1 MIGNRLGPW
10 IIVAEIGRGA
20 MGRIY
25 RADRA
30 PDAPGEPEVAAV
42 KVLSA
47 ELANDPVFVERFQ
60 REIAAL
66 KQLAHPNI
74 VRFYDAGSADG
85 HFYYAM
91 EFVDGPDY
99 QAILAD
105 RGRLPWMEV
114 LTLAQQVV
122 PALKHAHDRGIIHRD
137 LKPSNLLRAAATT
150 REAGDSDAT
159 EITASA
165 IVKLTDFGVAKLFA
179 QPALTA
185 AGSFVGTAAYLAP
198 EQAAGKPATKRS
210 DLYSFGGVLY
220 TLLTGRPPFTG
231 ENPAELLHKHCY
243 QVPDRPQRLVPEI
256 PHDVDGLVMQLLE
269 KDPARRPPDGLVLL
283 RQLDRLRGK
292 YERKQGQ
299 DTMAGHRV
307 QDPIGDAATQVHTG
321 DAGELPVAAGGGYH
335 PGPATITAGLMRHEL
350 EELNKGG
357 PVARFFNHP
366 LVLVAMLV
374 ACIGLIVYG
383 ISRKRLDPE
392 ELFAN
397 AQPLMNSDKPA
408 DWRRA
413 WNEYLSQ
420 LQERFP
426 DNAHADE
433 VKAFQ
438 QKMQDVSDLDRA
450 LERATAEAPKSEA
463 ERFYRQGLAALQ
475 NGDAAAAGRLWQGLV
490 TTFRGVAAEQRWVGL
505 AERGLQKLESP
516 APARR
521 QSVDE
526 ALATARRLRDAGK
539 TDEARRI
546 WSAIETLYR
555 DDPSAREVIE
565 QLKRDRG
572 Q

>member
-1 MIGNRLGPW
+1 LLVTMIGQRLGPW
-10 IIVAEIGRGA
+10 IIVSEIGRGA

-30 PDAPGEPEVAAV
+30 PDAPGEPAVAAV

-47 ELANDPVFVERFQ
+47 ELASDPVFVERFQ

-74 VRFYDAGSADG
+74 VRFYDAGSADS
-85 HFYYAM
+85 HFYYSM

-105 RGRLPWMEV
+105 RGRLPWQEV
-114 LTLAQQVV
+114 LTLALQVV

-137 LKPSNLLRAAATT
+137 LKPSNLLRAA
-150 REAGDSDAT
+150 GSDGPA
-159 EITASA
+159 AV
-165 IVKLTDFGVAKLFA
+165 VKLTDFGVAKLFA

-256 PHDVDGLVMQLLE
+256 PHDIDGLVMQLLE

-283 RQLDRLRGK
+283 RQLERLRGK
-292 YERKQGQ
+292 YERKQGL
-299 DTMAGHRV
+299 DTMSGAAPK
-307 QDPIGDAATQVHTG
+307 DPIGDAPTEVHGT
-321 DAGELPVAAGGGYH
+321 DAAKVPGVAGAYV

-366 LVLVAMLV
+366 LVLVGMLA

-383 ISRKRLDPE
+383 VNRKRLDPE
-392 ELFAN
+392 ELFAS
-397 AQPLMNSDKPA
+397 AQPLMNSNQPA

-413 WNEYLSQ
+413 WNEFLGP
-420 LQERFP
+420 LQDRFP
-426 DNAHADE
+426 DNAHAE
-433 VKAFQ
+433 EIRAFQ
-438 QKMQDVSDLDRA
+438 QKIQDVGDQDKALDRA
-450 LERATAEAPKSEA
+450 KGDAPKSEA
-463 ERFYRQGLAALQ
+463 ERFYRQGLALLQ
-475 NGDAAAAGRLWQGLV
+475 NGDAAGARRLWQGVV
-490 TTFRGVAAEQRWVGL
+490 TAFHGIPLEERWVTL
-505 AERGLQKLESP
+505 AERGLQHLESP
-516 APARR
+516 TPVRR
-521 QSVDE
+521 QSVEE
-526 ALATARRLRDAGK
+526 AMMAARRLRDAGK
-539 TDEARRI
+539 TNDARRI
-546 WSAIETLYR
+546 WDAIETLYR
-555 DDPSAREVIE
+555 DDPSAGEIVD
-565 QLKRDRG
+565 QVKRDRG

>member
-1 MIGNRLGPW
+1 
-10 IIVAEIGRGA
+10 
-20 MGRIY
+20 
-25 RADRA
+25 
-30 PDAPGEPEVAAV
+30 
-42 KVLSA
+42 
-47 ELANDPVFVERFQ
+47 
-60 REIAAL
+60 
-66 KQLAHPNI
+66 
-74 VRFYDAGSADG
+74 
-85 HFYYAM
+85 M

-114 LTLAQQVV
+114 LTLALQVV

-137 LKPSNLLRAAATT
+137 LKPSNLLRAANSNT
-150 REAGDSDAT
+150 RQAT
-159 EITASA
+159 ETEETEISPPA

-256 PHDVDGLVMQLLE
+256 PHDIDGLVMQLLE

-283 RQLDRLRGK
+283 RQLERLRGK
-292 YERKQGQ
+292 YDRKQGLE
-299 DTMAGHRV
+299 TMAGHRV
-307 QDPIGDAATQVHTG
+307 KDPVGDAPTAVHVS
-321 DAGELPVAAGGGYH
+321 DASEVEGGAGAFH

-357 PVARFFNHP
+357 PLARFFNHP
-366 LVLVAMLV
+366 LVLVAMLA
-374 ACIGLIVYG
+374 ACIGLIIYG
-383 ISRKRLDPE
+383 INRKKVDPE
-392 ELFAN
+392 ELFAS

-413 WNEYLSQ
+413 WNEYLGP
-420 LQERFP
+420 LQDRFP

-433 VKAFQ
+433 VKVFQ
-438 QKMQDVSDLDRA
+438 QKMQDVGDQDKALDRA
-450 LERATAEAPKSEA
+450 KGEAPKSEA
-463 ERFYRQGLAALQ
+463 ERFYGQGLALLQ
-475 NGDAAAAGRLWQGLV
+475 NGDAAGARRVWEGTV
-490 TTFRGVAAEQRWVGL
+490 TAFKGVAAEERWVAL
-505 AERGLQKLESP
+505 AERGLQRLES
-516 APARR
+516 AGPARR
-521 QSVDE
+521 DSVDA
-526 ALATARRLRDAGK
+526 ALATARKLRDAGK
-539 TDEARRI
+539 TEDARRI
-546 WSAIETLYR
+546 WSAIESLYR
-555 DDPSAREVIE
+555 DDPSGRDVIE
-565 QLKRDRG
+565 QVKRDRG

>member
-1 MIGNRLGPW
+1 MIGQRLGPW
-10 IIVAEIGRGA
+10 TIASEIGRGA

-25 RADRA
+25 RAERA
-30 PDAPGEPEVAAV
+30 ADAPGEPAVAAV

-47 ELANDPVFVERFQ
+47 ELASDPVFVERFQ

-85 HFYYAM
+85 HFYYSM

-99 QAILAD
+99 QAIIGE
-105 RGRLPWMEV
+105 RGRLPWAEV
-114 LTLAQQVV
+114 LALALQVV

-137 LKPSNLLRAAATT
+137 LKPSNLLRAA
-150 REAGDSDAT
+150 GDGDAVT
-159 EITASA
+159 
-165 IVKLTDFGVAKLFA
+165 VKLTDFGVAKLFA

-256 PHDVDGLVMQLLE
+256 PHDIDGLVMQLLE

-283 RQLDRLRGK
+283 RQLERLRGK
-292 YERKQGQ
+292 YERKQSLE
-299 DTMAGHRV
+299 TMAGAAPK
-307 QDPIGDAATQVHTG
+307 DPIGEAPTQVHTA
-321 DAGELPVAAGGGYH
+321 DVSEVAGAAGGYR
-335 PGPATITAGLMRHEL
+335 PGPATITAGLMRQEL

-366 LVLVAMLV
+366 LVLVAMLL
-374 ACIGLIVYG
+374 ACIGLIAYG
-383 ISRKRLDPE
+383 ITRKRLDPD

-397 AQPLMNSDKPA
+397 AKPLMNSDKPA

-413 WNEYLSQ
+413 WNEYLGP
-420 LQERFP
+420 LQDRFP

-438 QKMQDVSDLDRA
+438 EKLQDVGDQDRALDRA
-450 LERATAEAPKSEA
+450 KSELPKSEA
-463 ERFYRQGLAALQ
+463 ERFYRQGLALLQ
-475 NGDAAAAGRLWQGLV
+475 NGDAAGARRLWQGV
-490 TTFRGVAAEQRWVGL
+490 ATAFQGVAADERWVTL
-505 AERGLQKLESP
+505 AERGVQRLESP
-516 APARR
+516 TPARR
-521 QSVDE
+521 ESVDE
-526 ALATARRLRDAGK
+526 ALASARRFRDAGK
-539 TDEARRI
+539 LDEARRI
-546 WSAIETLYR
+546 WSAIEALYR
-555 DDPSAREVIE
+555 DDPSGREVVE
-565 QLKRDRG
+565 RVKRDRG

>member
-1 MIGNRLGPW
+1 MIGHRFGPW
-10 IIVAEIGRGA
+10 IIESEIGRGA

-30 PDAPGEPEVAAV
+30 ADAPGEPAVAAV

-47 ELANDPVFVERFQ
+47 ELASDPVFVERFQ

-85 HFYYAM
+85 HFYYSM

-99 QAILAD
+99 QAIIGE
-105 RGRLPWMEV
+105 RGRLPWAEV
-114 LTLAQQVV
+114 LTLALQVV

-137 LKPSNLLRAAATT
+137 LKPSNLLRAASG
-150 REAGDSDAT
+150 EGLP
-159 EITASA
+159 EV
-165 IVKLTDFGVAKLFA
+165 VKLTDFGVAKLFA

-283 RQLDRLRGK
+283 RQLERLRGK
-292 YERKQGQ
+292 YERKQGL
-299 DTMAGHRV
+299 DTMAGAAPK
-307 QDPIGDAATQVHTG
+307 DPIGDAPTEVHG
-321 DAGELPVAAGGGYH
+321 HDPGKFPAPAAGSSF
-335 PGPATITAGLMRHEL
+335 PGPATLTAGLMRQEL

-366 LVLVAMLV
+366 LVLVAMLA

-383 ISRKRLDPE
+383 INRKRLDPE
-392 ELFAN
+392 ELFAS
-397 AQPLMNSDKPA
+397 AQPLMNSDQPA

-413 WNEYLSQ
+413 WTDYLLP

-433 VKAFQ
+433 IKAFER
-438 QKMQDVSDLDRA
+438 KMQDVGDQDKA
-450 LERATAEAPKSEA
+450 LERAKAEVRMSEA
-463 ERFYRQGLAALQ
+463 ERFYRQGLVLLQ
-475 NGDAAAAGRLWQGLV
+475 NGDSVGARRLWRAVV
-490 TTFRGVAAEQRWVGL
+490 TAFPGVAAEERWVAL
-505 AERGLQKLESP
+505 AERGLQRLEP
-516 APARR
+516 APILRR
-521 QSVDE
+521 QSIE
-526 ALATARRLRDAGK
+526 ESLTTARRLRDAGK
-539 TDEARRI
+539 TAEARRI
-546 WSAIETLYR
+546 WDAVEALYR
-555 DDPSAREVIE
+555 DDPSAREIVD
-565 QLKRDRG
+565 QLNRDRG